1 MRIYRLSL
9 ASLCFLAIAGCE
21 GGSPSGP
28 GVSGPPPTYEDIS
41 GDYSALVTASSPGLV
56 LTGTM
61 YLFVNQNDSTF
72 RGSYAVVGT
81 LEEGLASESVTLLG
95 SVVNGTLALG
105 KDPTLQLELNPT
117 GCGLTFILNAGSYS
131 SSDQSITLSPATIP
145 VQALDCSEI
154 LRTVTDTLTF
164 TP

>member
-1 MRIYRLSL
+1 
-9 ASLCFLAIAGCE
+9 
-21 GGSPSGP
+21 
-28 GVSGPPPTYEDIS
+28 
-41 GDYSALVTASSPGLV
+41 
-56 LTGTM
+56 M

-105 KDPTLQLELNPT
+105 KDPTLQMELNPT